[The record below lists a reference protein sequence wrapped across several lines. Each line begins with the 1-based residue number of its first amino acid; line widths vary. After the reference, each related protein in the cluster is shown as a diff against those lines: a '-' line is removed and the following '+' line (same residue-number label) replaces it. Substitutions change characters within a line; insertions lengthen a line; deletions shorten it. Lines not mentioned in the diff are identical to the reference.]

1 MAATFFGVFPVLKLN
16 TNMTAL
22 LEEVSVD
29 KVAASQSKNRIR
41 VYMTCPRLIAYGD
54 IRKLEAQIEKQ
65 LFENTEVRVE
75 VVDRY
80 ELSEM
85 YTPERLMSIYFD
97 SFEAELRNSS
107 DLEANIFHKARKE
120 FTGASR
126 MVMTVEDNFI
136 TATKAPEIRDKLLH
150 IFQER
155 FGYYVDIE
163 IVYEETKKS
172 RQAEYAEETFQR
184 EVRTIVKKIMRKRK
198 KPLKPNRPR
207 LKSRNRPVILRKKI
221 HMSRRKSLTRIFSM
235 AVPLRAMKCRFQKLM
250 MRLGKLL
257 SVERLFSWIHGKF
270 EMKRRLLFLP

>member
-1 MAATFFGVFPVLKLN
+1 MAATFFEVFPVLKLN

-163 IVYEETKKS
+163 IVYEETKKAV
-172 RQAEYAEETFQR
+172 RPNTPKRLFR
-184 EVRTIVKKIMRKRK
+184 EKCGRSLKIMRKRK